1 MSIELQ
7 QQHIRIINQLFEL
20 EKKLSGKEELVS
32 LQRHVDRIKNTF
44 EEIGLQVLNP
54 QGESYNETRTDC
66 TASIS
71 GTSISNLFIVNVIKP
86 IVYEQ
91 QKGSR
96 QLLQKGVVVVESK
109 K

>member
-1 MSIELQ
+1 MTELQ
-7 QQHIRIINQLFEL
+7 QQHLKIINQLFEL
-20 EKKLSGKEELVS
+20 EKKLAGKDELIS

-54 QGESYNETRTDC
+54 EGESYNEMRTDC

-71 GTSISNLFIVNVIKP
+71 GISVNNLQIVNVIKP

-91 QKGSR
+91 QNGSR
-96 QLLQKGVVVVESK
+96 QLLKKGVVVVESK